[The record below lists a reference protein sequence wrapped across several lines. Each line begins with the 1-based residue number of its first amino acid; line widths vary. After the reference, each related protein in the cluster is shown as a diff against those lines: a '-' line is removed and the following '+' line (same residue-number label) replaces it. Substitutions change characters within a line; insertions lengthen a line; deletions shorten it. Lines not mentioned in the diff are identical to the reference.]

1 MTHRLRGKT
10 LDLTE
15 LGIIKKKK
23 EVPLVGISR

>member
-1 MTHRLRGKT
+1 MAHRLRGKT

-23 EVPLVGISR
+23 EAPVSISR